1 MIVYKFGGASISNI
15 ERLQKVINIVK
26 SIPTNENAILVIS
39 AMGKTTNALEKVVTS
54 FYNQQ
59 RANALSLFDI
69 IKEQHLSIS
78 KYLLVQQ
85 FNACLEQL
93 SNIFTEIEWLLHD
106 NPVKPFDYY
115 YDQIV
120 CSGEL
125 MSSTIFHFYCL
136 ENNIPSKWIDVRDV
150 MLTDNNFRDAS
161 IDWQVT
167 EQKVK
172 KVFLN
177 HVPKIYITQ
186 GFIGATTDNES
197 TTLGR
202 EGSDFTAAILG
213 NILEAKS
220 VTIWKDV
227 EGVMN
232 ADPKYFPEAVF
243 IPELNYN
250 EVIEMAYYGAQV
262 IHPKTIQPLQKKKIP
277 LLVKCFLNT
286 ELPGTIIH
294 HTNHLQLPTIHI
306 LKDNQALISLQS
318 IDFSFVGG
326 VAINEIYAI
335 LQELKLIPN
344 LIQFGAIT
352 VQICLDDKPEKLT
365 QFALAASNHFEV
377 QVTKNLYLFT
387 VRHYDDAVV
396 QNVNNMDKVVLR
408 QQTPITIQML
418 RQRN

>member
-1 MIVYKFGGASISNI
+1 MIDYKFGGASISNI

-161 IDWQVT
+161 IDWQV
-167 EQKVK
+167 
-172 KVFLN
+172 
-177 HVPKIYITQ
+177 
-186 GFIGATTDNES
+186 
-197 TTLGR
+197 
-202 EGSDFTAAILG
+202 
-213 NILEAKS
+213 
-220 VTIWKDV
+220 
-227 EGVMN
+227 
-232 ADPKYFPEAVF
+232 
-243 IPELNYN
+243 
-250 EVIEMAYYGAQV
+250 
-262 IHPKTIQPLQKKKIP
+262 
-277 LLVKCFLNT
+277 
-286 ELPGTIIH
+286 
-294 HTNHLQLPTIHI
+294 
-306 LKDNQALISLQS
+306 
-318 IDFSFVGG
+318 
-326 VAINEIYAI
+326 
-335 LQELKLIPN
+335 
-344 LIQFGAIT
+344 
-352 VQICLDDKPEKLT
+352 
-365 QFALAASNHFEV
+365 
-377 QVTKNLYLFT
+377 
-387 VRHYDDAVV
+387 
-396 QNVNNMDKVVLR
+396 
-408 QQTPITIQML
+408 
-418 RQRN
+418 